1 MAGPDLTGAI
11 RELHRD
17 ALAGL
22 ERALGRGT
30 AMLVARVGD
39 GERELIR
46 LYDRDRPVVSI
57 DATLFPDRG
66 SLRFELL
73 RSAVTYLLAA
83 EPRAVLA
90 DIGPDGDAARLALAE
105 AYGAQAGRVMAVLQR
120 EAPPSFGQ
128 LRLSLGDVLAGV
140 EEHVPLVV
148 FDAHRLDTD
157 ARWDLRELE
166 RPVLLVTRQAHYSA
180 LTSEDA
186 PFYGH
191 SQAIAL
197 RAPTA
202 PEWMRALSHVGHKI
216 QPTDLEW
223 LLDRSR
229 GRVATTTA
237 ALELKTPER
246 SHRTAWHQA
255 VQNARQQAHELLA
268 LARSV
273 HVYAPSLLLAIAE
286 GRRPYP
292 AIDGAAPA
300 RIALALRKLRALDV
314 IEQSKPRAS
323 QIADPLIEHAI
334 QSLLN
339 HSRLHDTLADTF
351 DGD

>member
-1 MAGPDLTGAI
+1 MAAPDLTGAI
-11 RELHRD
+11 RKLHGD

-30 AMLVARVGD
+30 AMLIARVGD
-39 GERELIR
+39 GERELIE
-46 LYDRDRPVVSI
+46 LYDRPVVSI

-73 RSAVTYLLAA
+73 RSAVTHLLAA
-83 EPRAVLA
+83 DPGSVLA
-90 DIGPDGDAARLALAE
+90 DIGPDGDAARLALVE
-105 AYGAQAGRVMAVLQR
+105 VYGAQAGRVMALLER
-120 EAPPSFGQ
+120 GAPPSFGQ
-128 LRLSLGDVLAGV
+128 LRLSLADVLAGV

-148 FDAHRLDTD
+148 FDAHRLETD
-157 ARWDLRELE
+157 ARWDVRELE
-166 RPVLLVTRQAHYSA
+166 RPVLLVTRPDHYPA
-180 LTSEDA
+180 LTSKDA

-191 SQAIAL
+191 SQAITL
-197 RAPTA
+197 REPTA
-202 PEWMRALSHVGHKI
+202 SEWMRALTHVGYKI
-216 QPTDLEW
+216 HPTDLEW

-237 ALELKTPER
+237 ALELTTPER
-246 SHRTAWHQA
+246 SHRTAWHKA

-268 LARSV
+268 LARAV
-273 HVYAPSLLLAIAE
+273 HVYAPALLLAIAE

-314 IEQSKPRAS
+314 IEQSEPRVS
-323 QIADPLIEHAI
+323 QIADPLIEHALRA
-334 QSLLN
+334 LLN
-339 HSRLHDTLADTF
+339 RSRMRAMLADMV